1 MSDNSRIDFYESL
14 VSDLVD
20 RYKVFY
26 RDLKELMGQR
36 PYGWV
41 KMSNVQKLSWLEQI
55 TQDDPKIMDLYG
67 QVGFDRLMSLLE
79 EKGKLS
85 DKYSVSDTGPESIT
99 SKAARDRDSEFL
111 RRYIESTMFPRN
123 LPVSQLEQFRQLL
136 SEMESSSGYRQRR
149 AQQGIEELQ
158 RQI

>member
-1 MSDNSRIDFYESL
+1 MIDTTRIDFYESL
-14 VSDLVD
+14 VADLKD
-20 RYKVFY
+20 RYKTFY
-26 RDLKELMGQR
+26 KDLKSLMGER
-36 PYGWV
+36 PYNFV

-85 DKYSVSDTGPESIT
+85 DKYNVPDTGPESIT

-136 SEMESSSGYRQRR
+136 SEMESSSGYRQRL